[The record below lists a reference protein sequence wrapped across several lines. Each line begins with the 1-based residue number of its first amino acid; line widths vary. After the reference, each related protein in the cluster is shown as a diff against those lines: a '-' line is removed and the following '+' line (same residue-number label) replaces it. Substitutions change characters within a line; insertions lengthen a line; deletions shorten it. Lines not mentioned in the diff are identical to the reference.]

1 MFSIFHFV
9 SSVELIE
16 RLVRDL
22 LNTTSSYKS
31 VQEKEARLNADLA
44 LVQAQLFPLRRENA
58 RLTREN
64 HELHIDSIRQNEEST
79 HQMDDFSRQV
89 RDLTDKINEMKML
102 NKVFEEQLK
111 GKDEVIERLREVNKL
126 NNNC

>member
-1 MFSIFHFV
+1 M
-9 SSVELIE
+9 
-16 RLVRDL
+16 

-31 VQEKEARLNADLA
+31 LQEKESRLNADLA

-79 HQMDDFSRQV
+79 HQMDEFSRQV
-89 RDLTDKINEMKML
+89 RDLTDKINELKML

-111 GKDEVIERLREVNKL
+111 GKDEVIERLREVTGYFLWSCNIAL
-126 NNNC
+126 ILFN

>member
-111 GKDEVIERLREVNKL
+111 GKDEVIERLREVTKL
-126 NNNC
+126 YYN